1 MQGGLQVSQPSIVDI
16 VSKAC
21 FKTCGFRFTIAGG
34 LEGASPPR
42 NALFLGLAEPR
53 LCQTQKRDF
62 CGGGYAAPAP
72 PPNCKVSLKHALD
85 MVLTNFTVW
94 GGGLGAGFARPQT
107 PTLGRCGEAFGP
119 STPPQL

>member
-53 LCQTQKRDF
+53 LCQTQKREF

-85 MVLTNFTVW
+85 KVSPGGDLLYSW
-94 GGGLGAGFARPQT
+94 GGGGLGAGEARPQT
-107 PTLGRCGEAFGP
+107 P
-119 STPPQL
+119 PQTVKFV